1 MKDGR
6 LPDDLEVRR
15 IGRIFYVRSKAALAA
30 EAAPS
35 TVLYARVSSSEQAT
49 DLVCQVERLQR
60 HAREQG
66 WVVSETVMETTS
78 GRRVKLL
85 RVLNMQGPLRVVVE
99 RSDRLM
105 RSQSDLSMIDASLR
119 GRGGQVVEA
128 VHPNDPPATA
138 AVATLIVS
146 PIPQVPSPPANPTD
160 APGHRAWSTAAHE
173 ASTPPR

>member
-1 MKDGR
+1 MVGSVSAADWERLSDWGRRFGRSPRVSWQMMKDGR

-85 RVLNMQGPLRVVVE
+85 RVLNMQGPLRLVVE

-105 RSQSDLSMIDASLR
+105 RSQSDLSMIAASLR
-119 GRGGQVVEA
+119 GRGGEIVV
-128 VHPNDPPATA
+128 VDDT
-138 AVATLIVS
+138 
-146 PIPQVPSPPANPTD
+146 TD
-160 APGHRAWSTAAHE
+160 TEDVGGVGD
-173 ASTPPR
+173 